1 MAVKAEDQKSTFA
14 KITQHIPGLMYQFL
28 MKPDGTAQMPF
39 ANDKLTEIFGITPSE
54 VKEDV
59 QPIFD
64 LIHPD
69 DIQLLQDTIQ
79 QSRENLSN
87 WEYDFRIID
96 RHQNLKYLSGV
107 ARPEKMDDGST
118 LWYGYIIDNT
128 QKHLEEQKINE
139 TRAKYQGYFE
149 NVPDAL
155 FVVDRRGNY
164 LEANPSAASMTGY
177 TQQELL
183 KMNVKDL
190 VHPDYHTTEFN
201 TLEKSFLEGSVDHE
215 IKLLNKEGVPF
226 WVRLVTSR
234 INENKLVAFCHDI
247 TERIHNA
254 RILEDQL
261 EFHKILSSITSVF
274 VNEHTFRD
282 FAIKSLEQTGLFFQ
296 VDNVSM
302 YFFTDGFASKEYEW
316 NRPDKKNILT
326 DTIGKFNMKQ
336 FSWCSN
342 KLKHKEKL
350 LVFNFEDHTDIPP
363 PEKDILQQNCLQ
375 SVVCIPMI
383 NKGVMMGFI
392 KLGMTQKTR
401 PWQRHKISQI
411 NTIAETLTGIF
422 SKAKLEKDL
431 RESENRY
438 RLLAENAKDAIFKI
452 SFFPR
457 RQFEYVSPSSENL
470 TGYTPEE
477 FYKDPFLDLRIVHPN
492 DRQTLKEVSRK
503 SEYFTKPLTIRLVRK
518 DGKMI
523 WSEHSNAP
531 VYDQDGTLI
540 AIEGI
545 ARDITGQME
554 TQEQLTLLNKE
565 LTDKKIALETLNK
578 SLKKKVKK
586 EVEKNRKLDHLMAL
600 QARQSAMGEMIGN
613 IAHQWRQPLNLLSLA
628 IYDLDDA
635 FRFGELDKEYMSRSM
650 EEINSIIQKMSKTID
665 DFRNYFQPQKKKTY
679 FHVHDIIKMA
689 LLFLSSQLEE
699 NSVKVQR
706 DVPTDILVYGYTTQL
721 EQVII
726 SILKNALDAMQG
738 LDEENRIIK
747 IKAKAENDD
756 ICIIDIFNTG
766 KPIRKEHLTKLFDP
780 YFTTKP
786 EGKGMGL
793 GLYVAKVI
801 MEKNMS
807 GRIQCHNIKEGV
819 KFSLIFH
826 SYQNS
831 EKPKDQT
838 ILSDE

>member
-1 MAVKAEDQKSTFA
+1 MVVKAKDNKSTFA
-14 KITQHIPGLMYQFL
+14 KITQHIPGMIYQFL
-28 MKPDGTAQMPF
+28 LKPDGKAQMPF
-39 ANDKLTEIFGITPSE
+39 TNDKLKDIFGIAPAE

-64 LIHPD
+64 LIHPE
-69 DIQLLQDTIQ
+69 DIRHLQNTIQ
-79 QSRENLSN
+79 QSKENLSN

-96 RHQNLKYLSGV
+96 RNENLKYLRGV
-107 ARPEKMDDGST
+107 ARPERLDDGST
-118 LWYGYIIDNT
+118 LWYGYIIDKT

-183 KMNVKDL
+183 NMNVKDL
-190 VHPDYHTTEFN
+190 VHPDYHTEEFN

-215 IKLLNKEGVPF
+215 IQLLNKKGVPF

-254 RILEDQL
+254 QILEDQL

-274 VNEHTFRD
+274 VSEHNFQD
-282 FAIKSLEQTGLFFQ
+282 FANKSLEQTGLFFLA
-296 VDNVSM
+296 DSVSV
-302 YFFTDGFASKEYEW
+302 YFFKNDWLYREYEW
-316 NRPDKKNILT
+316 IHPDKKNILACS
-326 DTIGKFNMKQ
+326 IEKFSIKQ
-336 FSWCSN
+336 FLWCSN
-342 KLKHKEKL
+342 KLKNKEKL
-350 LVFNFEDHTDIPP
+350 LVFDFDHHTDIPAE
-363 PEKDILQQNCLQ
+363 EKYLLQQKSLQ

-383 NKGVMMGFI
+383 SKGEMMGFL
-392 KLGMTQKTR
+392 KLGMLSRTH
-401 PWQRHKISQI
+401 PWQGHKISQI
-411 NTIAETLTGIF
+411 KTITETFTGIF

-457 RQFEYVSPSSENL
+457 RKFEYVSPSSEKL

-477 FYKDPFLDLRIVHPN
+477 FYRDPRLDLRMIHPD
-492 DRQTLKEVSRK
+492 DRQILKEVSRK
-503 SEYFTKPLTIRLVRK
+503 SKYFTKTLTLRLIRK
-518 DGKMI
+518 DGKVI

-531 VYDQDGTLI
+531 VYDQKGRLI

-545 ARDITGQME
+545 ARDISSQMKD
-554 TQEQLTLLNKE
+554 QHQLTLLNKE
-565 LTDKKIALETLNK
+565 LTDKKIALEKLNN
-578 SLKKKVKK
+578 SLKMKVKK

-635 FRFGELDKEYMSRSM
+635 FRFGELDKEYMKRSM

-679 FHVHDIIKMA
+679 FHLHDIIKMA
-689 LLFLSSQLEE
+689 LLFLSSELEE
-699 NSVKVQR
+699 NSVKLQR
-706 DVPTDILVYGYTTQL
+706 DVPVDIVIYGYTAQL
-721 EQVII
+721 EQVIT
-726 SILKNALDAMQG
+726 SILKNALDAMRN

-747 IKAKAENDD
+747 IKAKTENNGNCVLA
-756 ICIIDIFNTG
+756 ISNNG
-766 KPIRKEHLTKLFDP
+766 KPIRKEYLTKLFDP

-786 EGKGMGL
+786 EGTGMGL

-801 MEKNMS
+801 MEKNMN
-807 GRIQCHNIKEGV
+807 GKIQCHNIKEGV
-819 KFSLIFH
+819 KFNLIFH
-826 SYQNS
+826 SCQRKEKQND
-831 EKPKDQT
+831 PF
-838 ILSDE
+838 

>member
-1 MAVKAEDQKSTFA
+1 MAIKTEDKNNTFA

-28 MKPDGTAQMPF
+28 MKPDGKAQMPF

-69 DIQLLQDTIQ
+69 DLQLLQDTIQ
-79 QSRENLSN
+79 QSLKKLNN

-96 RHQNLKYLSGV
+96 RNQNLKYLSGV
-107 ARPEKMDDGST
+107 ARPERMDDGST
-118 LWYGYIIDNT
+118 LWYGYIIDIT

-215 IKLLNKEGVPF
+215 IKLLNKDGVPF

-282 FAIKSLEQTGLFFQ
+282 FAIKSLEQTGWFFHA
-296 VDNVSM
+296 DTVSV
-302 YFFTDGFASKEYEW
+302 YFLNKDCLSREYQW
-316 NRPDKKNILT
+316 NHPDKKNILA
-326 DTIGKFNMKQ
+326 DTMRKFSIKQ

-350 LVFNFEDHTDIPP
+350 LVFDFEDHTDVPP
-363 PEKDILQQNCLQ
+363 QEKKILQQKSLQ

-392 KLGMTQKTR
+392 KLGMTQRTR

-457 RQFEYVSPSSENL
+457 RMFEYVSPSSENL

-477 FYKDPFLDLRIVHPN
+477 FYKDPLLDLRIVHTN
-492 DRQTLKEVSRK
+492 DRQTLKDVSRTT
-503 SEYFTKPLTIRLVRK
+503 EYFTKPLTIRLVRK
-518 DGKMI
+518 DGKVI

-531 VYDQDGTLI
+531 VYDQGGKLI

-545 ARDITGQME
+545 ARDVTRQME
-554 TQEQLTLLNKE
+554 DQQQLTLLNTE
-565 LTDKKIALETLNK
+565 LTNKKVALEKLNK
-578 SLKKKVKK
+578 SLKKKVNK

-635 FRFGELDKEYMSRSM
+635 FRFEELDKEYMSRSI

-726 SILKNALDAMQG
+726 SILKNALDAMQE

-747 IKAKAENDD
+747 IKAKVENDD

-826 SYQNS
+826 SYQKR
-831 EKPKDQT
+831 ERPKDQT
-838 ILSDE
+838 TVTD